1 MIPGT
6 ANIVIVGGGVV
17 GTSIAYHLARR
28 GVGKGV
34 VLLERDRLGAGTTA
48 ASGGGIRSQFST
60 DLNIR
65 FSLES
70 VAFWRRFEEEMGVS
84 CDYRESGYLFLAQ
97 TAGER
102 EMFQR
107 NVAFQNR
114 YGVPSRFI
122 EPDEAARLV
131 PGMRTDDLSGC
142 TYNAEDAR
150 ASPNEAVQAFA
161 RRAREGGVWIE
172 EGVSVTAIDT
182 SGGAVRAVD
191 TTSGRIETPV
201 VVNAAGPWAA
211 LVGRLA
217 GIDIP
222 VTPYRRTTFISEPF
236 DGLPARF
243 PLVIDLHVGWDF
255 QREGEGIYMSGT
267 KDRHPSFDLHVD
279 WDGLAWTVER
289 ARHRV
294 PAFEGLRL
302 GKKAYAGLYDTSPDA
317 HAILGPVPGV
327 DGLHVACG
335 FTGHGF
341 QHSPATGRLIA
352 QQILDG
358 GTTGIDIAPL
368 SIDRF
373 RTGALLAEPLTVAA

>member
-1 MIPGT
+1 MI
-6 ANIVIVGGGVV
+6 IGGGVV

-28 GVGKGV
+28 GAGKGV
-34 VLLERDRLGAGTTA
+34 LLLERDRLGAGTTA

-60 DLNIR
+60 EVNIR

-70 VAFWRRFEEEMGVS
+70 VAFWRRFEEELGSS
-84 CDYRESGYLFLAQ
+84 CDYRENGYLFLAQ
-97 TAGER
+97 TPLER

-114 YGVPSRFI
+114 FGVPSHFL
-122 EPDEAARLV
+122 EAADAARLV
-131 PGMRTDDLSGC
+131 PGMRTDDLTGC

-161 RRAREGGVWIE
+161 RRAREGGVRIA
-172 EGVSVTAIDT
+172 EGVTVTAIDT
-182 SGGAVRAVD
+182 SAGAVRAVD
-191 TTSGRIETPV
+191 TTSGRVETAAI
-201 VVNAAGPWAA
+201 VNAAGPWAA

-217 GIDIP
+217 GVDIP

-236 DGLPARF
+236 DGVPARI

-255 QREGEGIYMSGT
+255 QREGEGIYLSGT
-267 KDRHPSFDLHVD
+267 KDAHPSFDLGVD
-279 WDGLAWTVER
+279 WDGLAWSLEH
-289 ARHRV
+289 ALHRV
-294 PAFEGLRL
+294 PAFERLRV

-317 HAILGPVPGV
+317 HAILGPVPGI

-341 QHSPATGRLIA
+341 QHSPAIGRVVA
-352 QQILDG
+352 EQMLDG
-358 GTTGIDIAPL
+358 RTTGIDITPL

>member
-1 MIPGT
+1 VIRT
-6 ANIVIVGGGVV
+6 ADIVIVGGGVV

-28 GVGKGV
+28 GAGAGV
-34 VLLERDRLGAGTTA
+34 VVLERDRLGAGTTA

-70 VAFWRRFEEEMGVS
+70 VAFWRRFEDEMGAS
-84 CDYRESGYLFLAQ
+84 CDYRENGYLFLAQ
-97 TAGER
+97 TPSER

-107 NVAFQNR
+107 NVAFQNT
-114 YGVPSRFI
+114 YGVPSRFL
-122 EPDEAARLV
+122 EPGDAAQLV
-131 PGMRTDDLSGC
+131 PGMRTDDLTGC
-142 TYNAEDAR
+142 AYSAEDGR
-150 ASPNEAVQAFA
+150 ASPNEVVQGFA
-161 RRAREGGVWIE
+161 RRARESGVHIE
-172 EGVSVTAIDT
+172 EGVSVIAIDAA
-182 SGGAVRAVD
+182 GGKIRAVD
-191 TTSGRIETPV
+191 TTNGRIETPV

-211 LVGRLA
+211 AIGRLA
-217 GIDIP
+217 GVDVP

-236 DGLPARF
+236 DGLPSRI

-255 QREGEGIYMSGT
+255 QREGEGIYLSGT
-267 KDRHPSFDLHVD
+267 KDPRPSFDLHVD

-294 PAFEGLRL
+294 PAFEGLRI

-327 DGLHVACG
+327 DGFQLACG

-352 QQILDG
+352 EQILDG
-358 GTTGIDIAPL
+358 RTTGVDIRPL
-368 SIDRF
+368 SLDRF
-373 RTGALLAEPLTVAA
+373 RTGALLTEPLTVAA

>member
-1 MIPGT
+1 VIRT
-6 ANIVIVGGGVV
+6 ADIVIVGGGVV

-28 GVGKGV
+28 GAGAGV
-34 VLLERDRLGAGTTA
+34 VVLERDRLGAGTTA

-70 VAFWRRFEEEMGVS
+70 VAFWRRFVEEMGSS
-84 CDYRESGYLFLAQ
+84 CDYRENGYLFLAQ
-97 TAGER
+97 TPAER
-102 EMFQR
+102 EMFER
-107 NVAFQNR
+107 NVAFQNT

-122 EPDEAARLV
+122 EPDDAAQLV
-131 PGMRTDDLSGC
+131 PGMRTDDLTGC
-142 TYNAEDAR
+142 AYSAEDGR
-150 ASPNEAVQAFA
+150 ASPNEVVQAFA
-161 RRAREGGVWIE
+161 RRARENGVQIE
-172 EGVSVTAIDT
+172 EGVGVTAIDAA
-182 SGGAVRAVD
+182 GGKIRAVD
-191 TTSGRIETPV
+191 TTNGRIETPV

-211 LVGRLA
+211 AIGRLA
-217 GIDIP
+217 GVDVP

-236 DGLPARF
+236 DGVPSRI

-255 QREGEGIYMSGT
+255 QREGEGIYLSGT
-267 KDRHPSFDLHVD
+267 KDPRPSFDLHVD

-294 PAFEGLRL
+294 PAFEGLRI

-327 DGLHVACG
+327 DGFHLACG

-352 QQILDG
+352 EQLLDG
-358 GTTGIDIAPL
+358 RTTGIDIGPL
-368 SIDRF
+368 SVDRF
-373 RTGALLAEPLTVAA
+373 RTGALLTEPLTVAA